1 MKGVAELFD
10 RFSTVEVLAI
20 INDLF
25 IRIDS
30 ITNDLGEKGE
40 EKKRRMRAVVSVVR
54 VCVLCVAL
62 CSSVYDDD
70 SLPLHHQ
77 RPACVNTFN
86 RMCCAAMC
94 CAVLC
99 CAVLCCAV

>member
-40 EKKRRMRAVVSVVR
+40 EKKRRMRPVVSVVR
-54 VCVLCVAL
+54 VCVLCVLCVAL
-62 CSSVYDDD
+62 CMMLTL
-70 SLPLHHQ
+70 SLSITNDLH
-77 RPACVNTFN
+77 V
-86 RMCCAAMC
+86 
-94 CAVLC
+94 
-99 CAVLCCAV
+99 

>member
-10 RFSTVEVLAI
+10 QFSTVEVLAI

-40 EKKRRMRAVVSVVR
+40 EKNAACRVGC
-54 VCVLCVAL
+54 VCVCVCVCVCAAL
-62 CSSVYDDD
+62 CMMLAL
-70 SLPLHHQ
+70 SLSITNDL
-77 RPACVNTFN
+77 RV
-86 RMCCAAMC
+86 
-94 CAVLC
+94 
-99 CAVLCCAV
+99 